1 MPFGRLVFIPKPLLV
16 QGSGFGAPRPASGE
30 CRPPRPS
37 SGSGRGDGQ
46 PPTKKVLGQVLE
58 FVLTLLVWMNA
69 AGAATPTWERV
80 TTGVAETTFV
90 AIATDSQHPERLFAA
105 SERAVYASTDHGNQ
119 WDRRFQLPA
128 QTIASALA
136 VDMADVPALLL
147 ATDQGVYASFDGGQ
161 HWDAAFRGTAE
172 GARACAYVAFHPA
185 QADVALL
192 ATAAGLFISHDRGRN
207 WQDAGLPSSARPVV
221 HFTVDP
227 QDPDRLYVVTPQ
239 RLFIGSLTK
248 GQWTERFAMFHAE
261 ELAVEESDTI
271 EADGEPDLLHHLSG
285 VAVDPQTPSTV
296 YLATSRG
303 LQRSRDGGTTWERV
317 TGAGLTSRAIAR
329 VLPRRQSPLVIYAA
343 TDHGIAR
350 YDPQQDRWEMI
361 TDAVAM
367 TRVHDLAAS
376 PTQLWAATDQ
386 GLFRLQVAPDTFERS
401 DPPSAQDLLGNF
413 VTEPSVGQV
422 RDAAIRY
429 ADVHPNKIARWRRQA
444 ALQALL
450 PNVNVGLDRGRS
462 FDTHVDEGAFPNFQF
477 IRSQNHDTGAD
488 VSITWDLGELI
499 WNDDQT
505 SIDVRSKLMVQ
516 LRDDILDE
524 VTRTYFERR
533 RLQIALLSQPPAD
546 QKQVLEKELRLQEL
560 TAMIDGL
567 TGGYFSTHLGTHEN
581 R

>member
-1 MPFGRLVFIPKPLLV
+1 MPLRRIGSVFALLV
-16 QGSGFGAPRPASGE
+16 CMETAH
-30 CRPPRPS
+30 
-37 SGSGRGDGQ
+37 
-46 PPTKKVLGQVLE
+46 
-58 FVLTLLVWMNA
+58 
-69 AGAATPTWERV
+69 AATPSWERA
-80 TTGVAETTFV
+80 TSGLTETTFV
-90 AIATDSQHPERLFAA
+90 AIATHPKHPQRLFAA
-105 SERAVYASTDHGNQ
+105 SERAIYASADHGHH
-119 WDRRFQLPA
+119 WDRQFQLPA
-128 QTIASALA
+128 QTTASAIA
-136 VDMADVPALLL
+136 VDAADVPALLL

-172 GARACAYVAFHPA
+172 GARSCAYVAFHPA

-192 ATAAGLFISHDRGRN
+192 GTGAGLFMSHDRGRN

-239 RLFIGSLTK
+239 HLFIGSLTK
-248 GQWTERFAMFHAE
+248 GQWTERFAMFRAE
-261 ELAVEESDTI
+261 ESAVEESDTI
-271 EADGEPDLLHHLSG
+271 EADGEPDLLHHLSA

-303 LQRSRDGGTTWERV
+303 LQRSRDGGTTWQRV
-317 TGAGLTSRAIAR
+317 TGTGLTSRAITR
-329 VLPRRQSPLVIYAA
+329 VLPQRHSPLVIYAA
-343 TDHGIAR
+343 TGHGVAR
-350 YDPQQDRWEMI
+350 YDLQPDRWDM
-361 TDAVAM
+361 TMDAVAV
-367 TRVHDLAAS
+367 TQVHDLAAS
-376 PTQLWAATDQ
+376 TTRLWAATDQ
-386 GLFRLQVAPDTFERS
+386 GLFRLQVTPETFERS
-401 DPPSAQDLLGNF
+401 ELPSAQDLLSNF
-413 VTEPSVGQV
+413 ITEPSIAQV

-429 ADVHPNKIARWRRQA
+429 ADVHPDKIARWRRQA

-450 PNVNVGLDRGRS
+450 PNVHVGLDRNRS
-462 FDTHVDEGAFPNFQF
+462 FNTHVDEGTFPNFQF
-477 IRSQNHDTGAD
+477 IRSQDHDTGAD

-516 LRDDILDE
+516 LRDDILNE